1 MKILIADDQA
11 LYRDGFRFNLTNLFP
26 DVQIEDASSL
36 EQSMDVLRQHPDT
49 DLALI
54 GLPLSAA
61 AWEEYI
67 DKMKEIAAK
76 TRIGIIAGAQEAYN
90 LKKILNLGVCCYL
103 PKNIDAKVLS
113 SALNLVLNG
122 GTYFP
127 PAILNQTFDRT
138 KLEGGKRLT
147 NRQFEVLTYL
157 AQGLSNKQIAYQLS
171 VSEATVKLHINAL
184 LRSLKATNRTQAVI
198 KAQKMGI
205 I

>member
-1 MKILIADDQA
+1 MKILIVDDHT
-11 LYRDGFRFNLTNLFP
+11 LYRDGFRFNLMNLFP
-26 DVQIEDASSL
+26 DIQIEDASVI
-36 EQSMDVLRQHPDT
+36 EQSMDILRQHPNT
-49 DLALI
+49 DLVLV
-54 GLPLSAA
+54 GLSLSSS

-67 DKMKEIAAK
+67 DKIKKITPK
-76 TRIGIIAGAQEAYN
+76 TRIGIIAETKDNCN
-90 LKKILNLGVCCYL
+90 LQKILNLGFCCYL
-103 PKNIDAKVLS
+103 PKNIDTKVLN

-127 PAILNQTFDRT
+127 PTLLNQTFGRA
-138 KLEGGKRLT
+138 KLEDGKQLT